1 MSAEGSDF
9 PSLLRRLAAHSFPRF
24 VVVGGTGFVVDAII
38 LTALTALA
46 GMNPIAARLISFS
59 VALFCT
65 WALNRAWSFAAQRSA
80 KVLPEAGRYVMVQL
94 TGGAANLLVYAACI
108 WLVPALHEAVL
119 IPLAAGSAVGL
130 GINYAGSR
138 LLVFRGD
145 AEKA

>member
-1 MSAEGSDF
+1 MSAASGDVRE
-9 PSLLRRLAAHSFPRF
+9 LVRRIAAHSFPRF

-38 LTALTALA
+38 LKALTALA
-46 GMNPIAARLISFS
+46 GMNPIAARFVSFS

-65 WALNRAWSFAAQRSA
+65 WALNRAWSFAAMRSA
-80 KVLPEAGRYVMVQL
+80 KVLPEAGRYVAVQL
-94 TGGAANLLVYAACI
+94 TGGAANLLVYSAMI
-108 WLVPALHEAVL
+108 WLIPAMHDAVL

-145 AEKA
+145 A